1 MDEIY
6 KALGW
11 QGGSIHQIRTEIIR
25 LRQIELYAIALMQC
39 LHFDAQ
45 TDNFHPKEWQVKAL
59 EALNKA
65 INCGENY

>member
-11 QGGSIHQIRTEIIR
+11 QGGTVHQITAEIKR
-25 LRQIELYAIALMQC
+25 LKQIELHSISLMQC

-45 TDNFHPKEWQVKAL
+45 TKNFKPKEWQVEKL

-65 INCGENY
+65 INYGQHN